1 MIGQWTQCVAG
12 QSVPAEGELVVFV
25 RSATRADVAVPL
37 PPFEDLLGERAEIVA
52 AVFVAGAFVQ
62 QNGFVQPVDA
72 DLWWTS
78 LPRPPGPAARS
89 STVPAGT

>member
-12 QSVPAEGELVVFV
+12 QSSPAEGEPVVFV
-25 RSATRADVAVPL
+25 RSATPADVTVPL
-37 PPFEDLLGERAEIVA
+37 LPFEHLLGERAEIVA

-62 QNGFVQPVDA
+62 QNGFVQPLDA

-78 LPRPPGPAARS
+78 LPQPPGASSRAPA
-89 STVPAGT
+89 VPT